1 MAAPD
6 GDRLDLDEDDE
17 EICELEETDTMRF
30 DVQLTAIGLL
40 SRMCASQS
48 ITILTGM
55 IENRIQTVATTLQ
68 NKQSV
73 PDGLWEDI
81 HWLYLALGHLVADDV
96 ETSEQRYIPS
106 EMMKCSIE
114 SNATPTNEHSQ
125 R

>member
-1 MAAPD
+1 MNLSEYTLQLDNKFGEINFFGRAMGAP
-6 GDRLDLDEDDE
+6 
-17 EICELEETDTMRF
+17 
-30 DVQLTAIGLL
+30 LTAIGLL

-48 ITILTGM
+48 VTILTGM
-55 IENRIQTVATTLQ
+55 IENRIQNVANTLQ